1 MVLSLRRPS
10 DLEIEVSER
19 SRERRDGEREG
30 GTKGEGGR
38 EEGGRERQHRHT
50 DRHSD
55 CMNRCVCARVQCDVH
70 IVVWE
75 RRAIHI
81 DCMIQ
86 HVDVSPGV
94 VASEGETNAWVVP
107 SANSTHKPASPKIC
121 NTER

>member
-55 CMNRCVCARVQCDVH
+55 CMNRCVCARACNAMFILLSGSVGQYIL
-70 IVVWE
+70 IV
-75 RRAIHI
+75 
-81 DCMIQ
+81 
-86 HVDVSPGV
+86 
-94 VASEGETNAWVVP
+94 
-107 SANSTHKPASPKIC
+107 
-121 NTER
+121 